1 MIRLDCTQDRF
12 RLIVMPNKQHRQNA
26 PDIVI
31 ITGLSGSGMSS
42 AVNAFEDLGY
52 FCVDNMPLTLLPTF
66 ARLVRA
72 GDNERGRI
80 DRAALV
86 ISFRE
91 GHFLAEFSKQ
101 LRDLRKRLTVSVMF
115 FEASDEILARR
126 FSETRRPHPAE
137 RGKGRPD
144 AIRAERKTM
153 SPVRALADEV
163 VDTSDHTVH
172 SLRKLILNRFSDS
185 GEAGS
190 MRVEV
195 LSFGHRFGTP
205 RDMELLFDVRHLP
218 NPFFVDELRSLTG
231 ADRRV
236 VKYLKDQ
243 PEVEETLKR
252 FADLLYYLLPQYQ
265 REGKSYVTVGIGCT
279 GGRHRSVMVA
289 NELTRRLRR
298 VGFDAR
304 SLHRDIRKANAHKR
318 GVSSKRS
325 RDV

>member
-1 MIRLDCTQDRF
+1 MTPKKRH
-12 RLIVMPNKQHRQNA
+12 KQNA
-26 PDIVI
+26 PDVVI

-42 AVNAFEDLGY
+42 AVDAFEDLGY

-66 ARLVRA
+66 ARLVGA
-72 GDNERGRI
+72 SDDERGRI
-80 DRAALV
+80 ERAALV

-91 GHFLAEFSKQ
+91 GHFLADFAKH
-101 LRDLRKRLTVSVMF
+101 LRELRKRGLRVEVMF
-115 FEASDEILARR
+115 FEASNESLARR

-137 RGKGRPD
+137 RGKGLPD
-144 AIRAERKTM
+144 AIRTERKAM
-153 SPVRALADEV
+153 DPVRDLADEV

-172 SLRKLILNRFSDS
+172 SLRKLLLNRFSAT
-185 GEAGS
+185 GEAGL

-218 NPFFVDELRSLTG
+218 NPFFISELRALTG

-243 PEVEETLKR
+243 PEVEETLAR

-289 NELTRRLRR
+289 NELTQRLRR
-298 VGFDAR
+298 AGFDAR
-304 SLHRDIRKANAHKR
+304 ATHRDIRKGETRYRRPAKQRAAK
-318 GVSSKRS
+318 GE
-325 RDV
+325 